1 MRTLLALKDKRRSQ
15 AGVSLIELLVSMIIM
30 AVVTTMLVGTWLQL
44 NRTAEFARADN
55 TAGAT
60 GRDALDR
67 VSAEIRDAQPL
78 TTASTTPFIFTMTTP
93 FVNDA
98 NDCVFYSAYN
108 NALTSSQSG
117 TDGKAQLL
125 PTAIWLDTSGTS
137 PQKKLYWQRDTNKN
151 GVLDSGDRITLLA
164 NNVVNST
171 ISPTKP
177 IFTYVFYNKTTGFS
191 SSTTLSNTVG
201 SANYVGSLVT
211 VNIEL
216 VVDANLTHKPTYV
229 DIVSTV
235 RPRNVVTN

>member
-93 FVNDA
+93 FVNDT

-108 NALTSSQSG
+108 NALTSASSG
-117 TDGKAQLL
+117 VDGKAQLL
-125 PTAIWLDTSGTS
+125 PTAIWLDTSGTTA
-137 PQKKLYWQRDTNKN
+137 QKKLYWERDTNKD
-151 GVLDSGDRITLLA
+151 GVFDSGDKIILLA
-164 NNVVNST
+164 NNVVNTSAT
-171 ISPTKP
+171 VNKP
-177 IFTYVFYNKTTGFS
+177 IFTYYFCDKAGNWTNA
-191 SSTTLSNTVG
+191 TTLTS
-201 SANYVGSLVT
+201 VT
-211 VNIEL
+211 VANLVAIQIEL
-216 VVDANLTHKPTYV
+216 VIDANLSYKPSYV
-229 DIVSTV
+229 DILSTV
-235 RPRNVVTN
+235 RPRNVGTN

>member
-125 PTAIWLDTSGTS
+125 PTAIWLDTSGTTA
-137 PQKKLYWQRDTNKN
+137 QKKLYWERDTNKN
-151 GVLDSGDRITLLA
+151 GVFDSGDKIILLA
-164 NNVVNST
+164 NNVVNTSAT
-171 ISPTKP
+171 VNKP
-177 IFTYVFYNKTTGFS
+177 IFTYYFCDKSGNWSNATTLT
-191 SSTTLSNTVG
+191 STTV
-201 SANYVGSLVT
+201 ANLVAIQ
-211 VNIEL
+211 IEL
-216 VVDANLTHKPTYV
+216 VIDANLSYKPSYV
-229 DIVSTV
+229 DILSTV
-235 RPRNVVTN
+235 RPRNVGTN

>member
-125 PTAIWLDTSGTS
+125 PTAIWLDTSGTTA
-137 PQKKLYWQRDTNKN
+137 QKKLYWERDTNKN
-151 GVLDSGDRITLLA
+151 GVFDSGDKIILLA
-164 NNVVNST
+164 NNVVNTSAT
-171 ISPTKP
+171 VNKP
-177 IFTYVFYNKTTGFS
+177 IFTYYFCDKAGNWTNATTLT
-191 SSTTLSNTVG
+191 STTV
-201 SANYVGSLVT
+201 ANLVAIQ
-211 VNIEL
+211 IEL
-216 VVDANLTHKPTYV
+216 VIDANLSYKPSYV
-229 DIVSTV
+229 DILSTV
-235 RPRNVVTN
+235 RPRNVGTN